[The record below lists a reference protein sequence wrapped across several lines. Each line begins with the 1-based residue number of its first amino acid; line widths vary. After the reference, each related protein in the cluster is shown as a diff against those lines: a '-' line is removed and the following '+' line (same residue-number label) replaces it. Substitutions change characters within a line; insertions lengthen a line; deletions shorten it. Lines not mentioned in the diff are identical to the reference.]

1 MPIEFHKMDDH
12 IALVTINRPDAMNC
26 LNLEDLE
33 ELGRV
38 WTDFI
43 ADDDMRV
50 AILTGAGDKAFCSGA
65 DLKELI
71 PRLSS
76 GEIRIPHT
84 IPGFLK
90 NVDCFKPI
98 IAAVNGDCLAGGT
111 EILQA
116 TDIRVAVTG
125 AFFSLSEV
133 KWGLF
138 PTAGS
143 SVRLARQIP
152 YAWAMEILLTGDPIS
167 ADQALRIG
175 LINRVVPR
183 DKLME
188 TAMAFAERLAN
199 NGPLA
204 VQAVKESVL
213 RAYDVPTTQAYYL
226 EAFLAQDVFLSED
239 AREGPRAF
247 VEKRTPEFKGK

>member
-1 MPIEFHKMDDH
+1 MPIDYEKQNHV
-12 IALVTINRPDAMNC
+12 ALVTINRPEAMNC
-26 LNLEDLE
+26 LNLDDLE

-38 WTDFI
+38 WLDFI
-43 ADDDMRV
+43 EDDNMRAAV
-50 AILTGAGDKAFCSGA
+50 LTGAGNQVFSAGA

-76 GEIRIPHT
+76 GEIRIPHI

-98 IAAVNGDCLAGGT
+98 IAAVNGVCLAGGM

-116 TDIRVAVTG
+116 TDIRVAVEDAT
-125 AFFSLSEV
+125 FSLAEV

-143 SVRLARQIP
+143 TVRLARQIP
-152 YAWAMEILLTGDPIS
+152 FAWAMEILLTGDPIT
-167 ADQALRIG
+167 ADQALSIG

-183 DKLME
+183 ERLME
-188 TAMAFAERLAN
+188 AAMAYAEKLAN

-204 VQAVKESVL
+204 VQAIKESVL

-226 EAFLAQDVFLSED
+226 EAFLAQGVFLSED

-247 VEKRTPEFKGK
+247 VEKRKPEFKGK